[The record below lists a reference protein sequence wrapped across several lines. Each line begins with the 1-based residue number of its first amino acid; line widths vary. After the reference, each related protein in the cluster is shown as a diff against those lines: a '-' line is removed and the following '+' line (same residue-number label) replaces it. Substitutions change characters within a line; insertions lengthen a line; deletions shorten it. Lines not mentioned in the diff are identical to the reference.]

1 MAAFFF
7 IGANFTFCLLL
18 LMKNNITMCITN
30 LSDGDKVMTTKFK
43 APETF
48 GGDDAAYTA
57 RVTELAKSFAAA
69 VQIDGDEVRGF
80 LPGGVYSD
88 VKIDDV
94 RNAMK
99 CEM

>member
-1 MAAFFF
+1 
-7 IGANFTFCLLL
+7 
-18 LMKNNITMCITN
+18 
-30 LSDGDKVMTTKFK
+30 MTTEFE

-69 VQIDGDEVRGF
+69 GGIDGDEVRGF
-80 LPGGVYSD
+80 LEGGVYSD

-94 RNAMK
+94 RTAMK
-99 CEM
+99 LEM